1 MKINLSLKSK
11 NTPRLLV
18 LEVSIQYM
26 IRSFIMEC
34 KLVMFLENGVLW
46 YLINIGGHSVRIT
59 QIVNTYY

>member
-34 KLVMFLENGVLW
+34 KLVMFFGKRSTLVFN
-46 YLINIGGHSVRIT
+46 
-59 QIVNTYY
+59 